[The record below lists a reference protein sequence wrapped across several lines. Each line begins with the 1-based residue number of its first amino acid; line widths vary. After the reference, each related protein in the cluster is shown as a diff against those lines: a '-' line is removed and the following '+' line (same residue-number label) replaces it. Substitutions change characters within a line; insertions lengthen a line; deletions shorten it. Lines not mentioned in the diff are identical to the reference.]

1 MPQTALSRQPSG
13 VGGMSVEQFMIGMAE
28 LLARGGALSKTTKD
42 ADTTGFAINP
52 HGKGGLFGVLGLS
65 PDVVNAMVAPLAG
78 LAAELPVMMSNETN
92 PLFSILTGQTAS
104 TGEEPS
110 APCVGGKQ
118 PGNLKQCIQ
127 TWPFGR
133 ITMDS
138 NPMRIDQA
146 GQIINRGEF
155 LDQRLVGNPFA
166 DVPMPKQVSPDE
178 ALRSY
183 PAKLLLELMNAVQL
197 DYRPLFYTGSYLNTI
212 ANAPDN
218 GYVEYFGLNYIINPG
233 YRDAIANVACPAA
246 DPTVAAFG
254 GQNVGTASSAII
266 NLMVELYWFVDYL
279 AQQTKLQPAQW
290 CWAMRQSLFRELT
303 KIWPCAYYTYQC
315 TVLPTGGDNRGIVD
329 ARDMRELRDDMY
341 NNQFLLIDGKRV
353 DVILDDAI
361 PETYEGGGAYES
373 DIYLVCKTISGNT
386 KALYQDYFNWR
397 APYGAAEA
405 IRLLKS
411 SNYEI
416 TPDARYII
424 HYMPPTYWCNQISLL
439 TRPRLVARAPFLNG
453 RITDVRYTPMFHER
467 VPFQSDPYNYK
478 DGGQTT
484 YAAPTYYA
492 PRGTTVV
499 S

>member
-1 MPQTALSRQPSG
+1 MAETALARQPSG
-13 VGGMSVEQFMIGMAE
+13 VGGMTAEQFIIGMAE
-28 LLARGGALSKTTKD
+28 FLARSGALNQTTKD
-42 ADTTGFAINP
+42 AGTSGFAINP

-78 LAAELPVMMSNETN
+78 LAAELPVMMSNQTN
-92 PLFSILTGQTAS
+92 ELFSILTGQTAS
-104 TGEEPS
+104 SGSEPS
-110 APCVGGKQ
+110 APCVGGKK
-118 PGNLKQCIQ
+118 PGNLKECIQ

-146 GQIINRGEF
+146 GQILNRGEF
-155 LDQRLVGNPFA
+155 LDQRLIGNPFA
-166 DVPMPKQVSPDE
+166 DLPMPVQVSADE

-183 PAKLLLELMNAVQL
+183 PAKLLLELMNAIQL
-197 DYRPLFYTGSYLNTI
+197 DYRPLIYTGNYVNTI

-254 GQNVGTASSAII
+254 GQNVATASSTIV
-266 NLMVELYWFVDYL
+266 NLMVELYWFLSYL
-279 AQQTKLQPAQW
+279 AEQTKQNPAT
-290 CWAMRQSLFRELT
+290 WAIVMKPSLFRELT
-303 KIWPCAYYTYQC
+303 RIWPCTYYTYQC
-315 TVLPTGGDNRGIVD
+315 SVIPSSGDNRGIVD
-329 ARDMRELRDDMY
+329 ARDARDLRDAMY
-341 NNQFLLIDGKRV
+341 NGHYLLMDGKQV

-361 PETYEGGGAYES
+361 PETYEGGGTYES
-373 DIYLVCKTISGNT
+373 DIYYVVKTIKGTT
-386 KALYQDYFNWR
+386 KATYWDYFNWK
-397 APYGAAEA
+397 APYGTAEA
-405 IRLLKS
+405 IKLLKS
-411 SNYEI
+411 TNYEI

-439 TRPRLVARAPFLNG
+439 TRPRIVARAPFLMG
-453 RITDVRYTPMFHER
+453 RITDVRYTPQFHER